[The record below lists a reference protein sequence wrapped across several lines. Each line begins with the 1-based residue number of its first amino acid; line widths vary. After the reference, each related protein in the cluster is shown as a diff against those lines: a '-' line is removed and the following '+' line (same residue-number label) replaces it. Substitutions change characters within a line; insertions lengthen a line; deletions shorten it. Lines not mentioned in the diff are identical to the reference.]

1 MESCNVSKLLI
12 FQHATGV
19 NLVGKLPGTLAGS
32 SNDRPFLIGAH
43 YDTIRTTSH
52 GADDNGSGVAAMLQ
66 VAKQITT
73 GVQYTVLFIF
83 LFLLSEKLI
92 DAKI

>member
-1 MESCNVSKLLI
+1 MTSRFNRSDPVLNFIQSCNVFKTSF
-12 FQHATGV
+12 FQYATGV

-32 SNDRPFLIGAH
+32 SNDRLFLIGAH
-43 YDTIRTTSH
+43 YDTMRTTSH

-73 GVQYTVLFIF
+73 GR
-83 LFLLSEKLI
+83 
-92 DAKI
+92 

>member
-1 MESCNVSKLLI
+1 MESCNVFKTFF
-12 FQHATGV
+12 FQYATGV

-32 SNDRPFLIGAH
+32 RNDRLILIGAH

-66 VAKQITT
+66 VAKQITA
-73 GVQYTVLFIF
+73 GV
-83 LFLLSEKLI
+83 
-92 DAKI
+92 